1 VNGGGLLLAGAAL
14 VFLAAPSRVTAAPR
28 ILYPPDAAVVSG
40 EGAVTVIAEDD
51 APGARAHMEVRIDG
65 RANAPPAVLARR
77 SDGRA
82 VLHSRVPLRP
92 GLNTLEIALGASGP
106 PPRTVTLRVF
116 FFSPLLS
123 GQEAPPQ
130 FRRQPFHRLASAG
143 ACEGCHELEP
153 RPGDA
158 GPPSPEQSTCHSCH
172 RSLTAR
178 KEVHG
183 PAAAWVCTRCH
194 DPSSPDAPHATPVPV
209 MPLCFSCHVEQ
220 KDRFYGERFQHG
232 PTATGH
238 CTICHSP
245 HGTDEPFFLK
255 KAAFDLCITCHSE
268 KASGRHVIS
277 WGPSGQ
283 GHPTRGRPDP
293 LRPGRELSCASCHN
307 PHAAPGPRLWNFGA
321 TIWLELC
328 RNCHR
333 SLM

>member
-1 VNGGGLLLAGAAL
+1 MKSGRLLLALVAA
-14 VFLAAPSRVTAAPR
+14 VAVAAPSPPLAAPRV
-28 ILYPPDAAVVSG
+28 LYPPDATVVSG
-40 EGAVTVIAEDD
+40 EGTVAVIAEED
-51 APGARAHMEVRIDG
+51 APATQPHMEVRIEG
-65 RANAPPAVLARR
+65 RANGPPAVVARR
-77 SDGRA
+77 SDGTA
-82 VLHSRVPLRP
+82 VLHSRVTLRP
-92 GLNTLEIALGASGP
+92 GLNTLQIALGVAGQ
-106 PPRTVTLRVF
+106 PPRAATRRVF

-123 GQEAPPQ
+123 GLEPPSD
-130 FRRQPFHRLASAG
+130 FRRQPFHRLVRDG
-143 ACEGCHELEP
+143 PCQGCHELQP
-153 RPGDA
+153 RPSDA
-158 GPPSPEQSTCHSCH
+158 GPSSPEQSTCHSCH
-172 RSLTAR
+172 RRLTAT

-194 DPSSPDAPHATPVPV
+194 DPSIPDGPHATPVPV

-220 KDRFYGERFQHG
+220 KERFYGERFQHG

-255 KAAFDLCITCHSE
+255 KAAFDVCITCHSE

-277 WGPSGQ
+277 WGPTGQ

-293 LRPGRELSCASCHN
+293 IRPGRELSCASCHN

-328 RNCHR
+328 RACHR